1 MSVSFVCSSGDIFEF
16 FKNRWEERERGPK
29 RGRFP
34 FWLPAGKSRKQGA
47 RMPAGNLMME
57 RSFVSSP
64 PAKGGDQFSL
74 DSYSV
79 GLPCYFLTQYFRPIS
94 GFWGKLSESGTL
106 IDPLSPFMLSTLCVC
121 KHPSCHWFSKI
132 ATFYARPH
140 LHCGVTQPRPTT
152 NFNLEI

>member
-1 MSVSFVCSSGDIFEF
+1 MIYFNFSKTDE
-16 FKNRWEERERGPK
+16 RERERERGPK

-34 FWLPAGKSRKQGA
+34 FWLPAGKSPKQGA

-79 GLPCYFLTQYFRPIS
+79 GLPCYFL
-94 GFWGKLSESGTL
+94 G
-106 IDPLSPFMLSTLCVC
+106 PFLAFEGNCL
-121 KHPSCHWFSKI
+121 
-132 ATFYARPH
+132 
-140 LHCGVTQPRPTT
+140 G
-152 NFNLEI
+152 LEL

>member
-1 MSVSFVCSSGDIFEF
+1 MEYLCNLLPFVCSSVNNTLIFQ
-16 FKNRWEERERGPK
+16 KLMRGERGPK

-74 DSYSV
+74 DSYCV
-79 GLPCYFLTQYFRPIS
+79 GLPCYFFDPI
-94 GFWGKLSESGTL
+94 FQAHCW
-106 IDPLSPFMLSTLCVC
+106 
-121 KHPSCHWFSKI
+121 
-132 ATFYARPH
+132 H
-140 LHCGVTQPRPTT
+140 LREIVW
-152 NFNLEI
+152 NFD